1 METNCQIDQKKFKL
15 EAICSKKSV
24 KLKSFYIHTFIYAA
38 GLCIFILKEYY
49 GVQLNFFPAE
59 YLNNVVMVSWTSIF
73 LFAAID
79 LFTSLKIFG
88 EKWEERKLK
97 SILYKKYKTQKW
109 V

>member
-1 METNCQIDQKKFKL
+1 
-15 EAICSKKSV
+15 
-24 KLKSFYIHTFIYAA
+24 
-38 GLCIFILKEYY
+38 
-49 GVQLNFFPAE
+49 
-59 YLNNVVMVSWTSIF
+59 MVIWTSIF